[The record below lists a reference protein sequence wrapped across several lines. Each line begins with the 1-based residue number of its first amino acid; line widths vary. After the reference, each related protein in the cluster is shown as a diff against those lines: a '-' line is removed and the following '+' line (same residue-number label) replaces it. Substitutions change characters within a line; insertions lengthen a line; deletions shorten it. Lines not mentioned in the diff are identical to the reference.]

1 VYFCYLRR
9 EGAKI
14 DNNNNN
20 NNIIIITILLLSLIH
35 DLHYIVP

>member
-1 VYFCYLRR
+1 VYFCSLRR

-20 NNIIIITILLLSLIH
+20 IIITILLLSLIH

>member
-1 VYFCYLRR
+1 MYFCYLRR

-14 DNNNNN
+14 DNNNN

>member
-1 VYFCYLRR
+1 MYFCYLRR

-20 NNIIIITILLLSLIH
+20 IIITILLLSLIH

>member
-14 DNNNNN
+14 DNNNN